1 MIEQNIISEI
11 IGRIDI
17 VDLISQYLKV
27 KKSGNNYFAN
37 CPFHNEKTP
46 SFSINPQQ
54 QFFHCF
60 GCNESGDAISF
71 YMKYHGLDFIDAVG
85 DLANK
90 CGVTIPQESFTNSK
104 FETSQKKDQLKNITD
119 IMNRISKFY
128 ASNLLVFQ
136 DAKNYLDKRKLL
148 KSTIE
153 KFALGY
159 APNNNSLIKLFA
171 DYETNNNLLDSG
183 VVIDGDTRFDRFR
196 GRIIFPIKNTKGNVI
211 AFGGRSLDSRE
222 PKYLNSPET
231 MLFNKSIELY
241 GLYEGQKTI
250 RDKNSVLVVEGY
262 FDVIT
267 LHQFGISNT
276 VGTLGTAI
284 SEEHI
289 KKLFR
294 MCDNIYFCFDGDKA
308 GFKAASR
315 ALELSISL
323 ITDNKSVYFVFLPD
337 GYDPDKFM
345 LEKTLSGFKNFIKYN
360 YLSFSQFLFKQLC
373 HNINLKTND
382 GKAKLISITAPYLE
396 KTNAVTLKI
405 LLKQNLAQLVGI
417 DLQLLENII
426 SKKTNY
432 KFYNSR
438 IEKISTTKNLSSPQM
453 KEVLLII
460 KNAINHVDLINNY
473 CLPED
478 INQYNS
484 IEKELIKILDF
495 IQNNNS
501 ESDLINKLK
510 QLNISKINLN
520 DINNNDSYIK
530 LSNETFN
537 TLLNDTF
544 NLNKLKPT
552 KTIKINIPTKK

>member
-1 MIEQNIISEI
+1 MIEQNIIAEI
-11 IGRIDI
+11 ISRIDI
-17 VDLISQYLKV
+17 VDLIGQHLKV

-46 SFSINPQQ
+46 SFSINTQQ

-71 YMKYHGLDFIDAVG
+71 YMKFHGLDFIDAVS

-90 CGVTIPQESFTNSK
+90 CGVTIPKESFTNSK
-104 FETSQKKDQLKNITD
+104 FENDQKKEQLKTIID

-136 DAKNYLDKRKLL
+136 EAKDYFNKRELL
-148 KSTIE
+148 KTTIDT
-153 KFALGY
+153 FSLGY
-159 APNNNSLIKLFA
+159 APNNNSLAKLFS
-171 DYETNNNLLDSG
+171 DYESNKMLLDCG
-183 VVIDGDTRFDRFR
+183 VVIDGDSRFDRFR
-196 GRIIFPIKNTKGNVI
+196 SRVIFPIKNSKGNVI
-211 AFGGRSLDSRE
+211 AFGGRSLDNKE

-231 MLFNKSIELY
+231 VLFNKSIELY

-267 LHQFGISNT
+267 LHQFGINNT
-276 VGTLGTAI
+276 VGTLGTAV

-345 LEKTLSGFKNFIKYN
+345 LEKKLSGFKNFIKYN
-360 YLSFSQFLFKQLC
+360 HLSFSQFLFKQLC

-396 KTNAVTLKI
+396 KTNAFTLKM
-405 LLKQNLAQLVGI
+405 LLKQNLAQLVGV
-417 DLQLLENII
+417 DLQLLESII
-426 SKKTNY
+426 NKKTNY

-438 IEKISTTKNLSSPQM
+438 IEKMPSIKNISSPQTN
-453 KEVLLII
+453 EIILII
-460 KNAINHVDLINNY
+460 KNAINNIELINAY

-478 INQYNS
+478 ISKFNDT
-484 IEKELIKILDF
+484 EKELIKILDF
-495 IQNNNS
+495 IQNNNL
-501 ESDLINKLK
+501 ETDLINKLK
-510 QLNISKINLN
+510 LLDIHKINLN
-520 DINNNDSYIK
+520 DLDNHSYIQ
-530 LSNETFN
+530 LSSEAFN
-537 TLLNDTF
+537 KLLNDTF
-544 NLNKLKPT
+544 NLNKKKPT
-552 KTIKINIPTKK
+552 KTPKINIPNKK